1 MRFRTRLT
9 LVLLTVVIISQLAT
23 GIAFLR
29 ATQNDALTKG
39 NQRLEVGAR
48 VFEQLLN
55 IRGEQLLGNVAILA
69 EDFGFK
75 SAVATQDTATLYS
88 VLANHGDRAKADLV
102 MLSDLNGNVLASSH
116 HSQNSPMPF
125 PDLFQRAQQ
134 TGSGVGVVI
143 NDGEPYEFVL
153 LPVRAPNLI
162 GWVGMGFLIDENV
175 TSELNALTGL
185 EVSIVTY
192 DASGD
197 ISYLAS
203 SHSDQLAVSLM
214 SDSGKQLIEG
224 AYTPN
229 HQLSQENGY
238 FSYATTLMADPNFQ
252 TFALIQLS
260 RDELLGAYSRLQWQL
275 LSIVAL
281 MLLLTLVVA
290 LWSARSIS
298 KPLIGLAQAA
308 KRIGQGEHIDTI
320 ASGSSVTETNQLAKT
335 LLSMQGDI
343 AEREATLL
351 HQSRHDLLTNLPNRV
366 SAFEDIQ
373 RYIRLKTPFT
383 LLRLSINDFRD
394 INDTF
399 GYELGDHL
407 LVTLAERLHRLPAP
421 VEKAYRLD
429 GDEMMLMIDAPELD
443 QRKREEIIEE
453 ISEPISLEK
462 SLIVPSLSVGEVS
475 YPTHGDGAQLLLRRS
490 DIALDKARRHRHSH
504 ERYVEGQDEQH
515 LRQLMLIRDLQEAVD
530 NGELWMAY
538 QPKVDTTTGNVCQ
551 FEALMR
557 WRHPTLGFVP
567 PDEFIGLAERSGN
580 IGLLTDWMLDHVC
593 EQLSDWKRQG
603 CHLSVA
609 INLSASDV
617 IDPGLSMHIH
627 ELFETYGLSPDQLAL
642 EVTESAV
649 MQDVDAATETLMA
662 LSQMGLTIAVDDYG
676 TGYSSLAQ
684 IRRLPVNELK
694 IDKSFVLKLDTQQ
707 EDLTIVRS
715 TIEMGHH
722 LGLKIVAE
730 GVENSASAEILSHL
744 RCDYL
749 QGYWIAKPM
758 PAEAITDWLDEFKPL
773 SLSAETAH

>member
-252 TFALIQLS
+252 T
-260 RDELLGAYSRLQWQL
+260 RVKRKEL
-275 LSIVAL
+275 
-281 MLLLTLVVA
+281 
-290 LWSARSIS
+290 
-298 KPLIGLAQAA
+298 
-308 KRIGQGEHIDTI
+308 
-320 ASGSSVTETNQLAKT
+320 
-335 LLSMQGDI
+335 
-343 AEREATLL
+343 
-351 HQSRHDLLTNLPNRV
+351 
-366 SAFEDIQ
+366 
-373 RYIRLKTPFT
+373 
-383 LLRLSINDFRD
+383 
-394 INDTF
+394 
-399 GYELGDHL
+399 
-407 LVTLAERLHRLPAP
+407 
-421 VEKAYRLD
+421 
-429 GDEMMLMIDAPELD
+429 
-443 QRKREEIIEE
+443 
-453 ISEPISLEK
+453 
-462 SLIVPSLSVGEVS
+462 
-475 YPTHGDGAQLLLRRS
+475 
-490 DIALDKARRHRHSH
+490 
-504 ERYVEGQDEQH
+504 
-515 LRQLMLIRDLQEAVD
+515 
-530 NGELWMAY
+530 
-538 QPKVDTTTGNVCQ
+538 
-551 FEALMR
+551 
-557 WRHPTLGFVP
+557 
-567 PDEFIGLAERSGN
+567 
-580 IGLLTDWMLDHVC
+580 
-593 EQLSDWKRQG
+593 
-603 CHLSVA
+603 
-609 INLSASDV
+609 
-617 IDPGLSMHIH
+617 
-627 ELFETYGLSPDQLAL
+627 
-642 EVTESAV
+642 
-649 MQDVDAATETLMA
+649 
-662 LSQMGLTIAVDDYG
+662 
-676 TGYSSLAQ
+676 
-684 IRRLPVNELK
+684 
-694 IDKSFVLKLDTQQ
+694 
-707 EDLTIVRS
+707 
-715 TIEMGHH
+715 
-722 LGLKIVAE
+722 
-730 GVENSASAEILSHL
+730 
-744 RCDYL
+744 
-749 QGYWIAKPM
+749 
-758 PAEAITDWLDEFKPL
+758 
-773 SLSAETAH
+773 

>member
-1 MRFRTRLT
+1 M
-9 LVLLTVVIISQLAT
+9 
-23 GIAFLR
+23 R

-116 HSQNSPMPF
+116 HAQNSPMPF

-260 RDELLGAYSRLQWQL
+260 RDELLAAYSRLQWQL

-298 KPLIGLAQAA
+298 QPLIGLAQAA

-421 VEKAYRLD
+421 R
-429 GDEMMLMIDAPELD
+429 
-443 QRKREEIIEE
+443 RKR
-453 ISEPISLEK
+453 
-462 SLIVPSLSVGEVS
+462 
-475 YPTHGDGAQLLLRRS
+475 R
-490 DIALDKARRHRHSH
+490 IA
-504 ERYVEGQDEQH
+504 
-515 LRQLMLIRDLQEAVD
+515 
-530 NGELWMAY
+530 WMA
-538 QPKVDTTTGNVCQ
+538 T
-551 FEALMR
+551 
-557 WRHPTLGFVP
+557 
-567 PDEFIGLAERSGN
+567 S
-580 IGLLTDWMLDHVC
+580 
-593 EQLSDWKRQG
+593 
-603 CHLSVA
+603 
-609 INLSASDV
+609 
-617 IDPGLSMHIH
+617 
-627 ELFETYGLSPDQLAL
+627 
-642 EVTESAV
+642 
-649 MQDVDAATETLMA
+649 
-662 LSQMGLTIAVDDYG
+662 
-676 TGYSSLAQ
+676 
-684 IRRLPVNELK
+684 
-694 IDKSFVLKLDTQQ
+694 
-707 EDLTIVRS
+707 
-715 TIEMGHH
+715 
-722 LGLKIVAE
+722 
-730 GVENSASAEILSHL
+730 
-744 RCDYL
+744 
-749 QGYWIAKPM
+749 
-758 PAEAITDWLDEFKPL
+758 
-773 SLSAETAH
+773 